1 MQECGCK
8 HKISQTSNS
17 TVSWLVKSVTN
28 ATKTCTTKRWVK
40 NKWVSSKLSPNP
52 RGTWGWV
59 GEATKRKTRQSSAQT
74 EAWNKQ
80 SLSVKDAVQSNAC
93 STTHQ
98 SLIMNANTDALTII
112 TSTAFAVC
120 STISANTVHCALG
133 SPSFLGRTSIPFFCV
148 PQYMWSEYGLYTFWF
163 KVRVKL
169 LLSSQSTSKSVHVQ
183 LVFLYLHFVANL
195 EIGPGDRWQLTVTD
209 VGLIS

>member
-1 MQECGCK
+1 MQEYGCK

-28 ATKTCTTKRWVK
+28 ATRTCTTKRWVK
-40 NKWVSSKLSPNP
+40 NKWVSSKRSPNP

-98 SLIMNANTDALTII
+98 SLIMPANTDALTII
-112 TSTAFAVC
+112 PSTAFAVC
-120 STISANTVHCALG
+120 LTICANTVHCALG
-133 SPSFLGRTSIPFFCV
+133 SQRTSIPF
-148 PQYMWSEYGLYTFWF
+148 YS
-163 KVRVKL
+163 L
-169 LLSSQSTSKSVHVQ
+169 LLFYCVCLSICGLSMVCIHFDLKS
-183 LVFLYLHFVANL
+183 
-195 EIGPGDRWQLTVTD
+195 E
-209 VGLIS
+209 